1 MYFPNHLGVLKFYEM
16 INVLY
21 FCSVRDSITLFT
33 MFLPIFSSSFNK
45 DTKKDSEKITI
56 YPSSHGLFLKNE
68 NGYKEKNIA
77 QLLLTLGIIITNEW
91 ERS

>member
-1 MYFPNHLGVLKFYEM
+1 MYFPNHLGLLKFYEL

-21 FCSVRDSITLFT
+21 FFSVRDSVALFT
-33 MFLPIFSSSFNK
+33 MFLPIFSSSFNE
-45 DTKKDSEKITI
+45 DTKKDSEKNTI

-77 QLLLTLGIIITNEW
+77 
-91 ERS
+91 